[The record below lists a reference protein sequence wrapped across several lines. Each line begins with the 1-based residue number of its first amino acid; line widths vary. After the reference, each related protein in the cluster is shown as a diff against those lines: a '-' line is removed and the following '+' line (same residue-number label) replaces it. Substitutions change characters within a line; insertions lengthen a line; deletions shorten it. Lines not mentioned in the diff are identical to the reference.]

1 MALTTVHSGK
11 QARLFIAQ
19 EDTFGTARSDAA
31 AWATNNQDGVI
42 CLQPTGDLSPA
53 DLGGVVRNS
62 EIRAH
67 GQRVKKHTD
76 IFVSQNGSFATMPF
90 EVLPTRHDLDFLL
103 MGVMQDIESEEASG
117 TFSKLFTINR
127 DTTQPDFGAISGA
140 YDEGLL
146 MTVTLDDPIASENDQ
161 LTSAIISEL
170 TLSSDPGNYGGR
182 LVASGNFYSGFSLDH
197 DNNLAPAS
205 SIIPDTDYYNHS
217 LLTTKAIES
226 AALGVVNSFSI
237 TINNNA
243 QRVGSSTTGN
253 AESYAIGI
261 PEYSITGEMSLKYDS
276 TTKDMV
282 NDFLSGT
289 DRLISLG
296 YGSGTA
302 DGSLLIKVNAIYT
315 GHVKEFGGDS
325 GMFLTIPFEAVDNLA
340 DSHNA
345 LEIQMANS
353 LDRAWTS

>member
-19 EDTFGTARSDAA
+19 ESTFGTAVSDAT
-31 AWATNNQDGVI
+31 AWATGNQDGVI

-76 IFVSQNGSFATMPF
+76 VFVSQDGSFTTMPF
-90 EVLPTRHDLDFLL
+90 EVLPTRHDIDWLL
-103 MGVMQDIESEEASG
+103 MGVMQDIESEAGSG
-117 TFSKLFTINR
+117 TFSKVFSLDR

-182 LVASGNFYSGFSLDH
+182 LVASGNFYSGFALSH

-205 SIIPDTDYYNHS
+205 TIIPDTDYYNHS
-217 LLTTKAIES
+217 LLTTKSIAS
-226 AALGVVNSFSI
+226 AATVVNSWSI
-237 TINNNA
+237 TVNNNA
-243 QRVGSSTTGN
+243 QRVGSNATGD
-253 AESYAIGI
+253 AQSYAIGI
-261 PEYSITGEMSLKYDS
+261 PEYSVTGEMSIKYDS
-276 TTKDMV
+276 TTKDVV
-282 NDFLSGT
+282 NDFLAGT
-289 DRLISLG
+289 DRLLSFG
-296 YGSGTA
+296 YGSGTD
-302 DGSLLIKVNAIYT
+302 DGALLIKCNAVYT

-325 GMFLTIPFEAVDNLA
+325 GMFLSIPFEAVDDVTN
-340 DSHNA
+340 DA
-345 LEIQMANS
+345 LQVTIANGQ
-353 LDRAWTS
+353 DRAWTS

>member
-19 EDTFGTARSDAA
+19 EATFGTAVSDATD
-31 AWATNNQDGVI
+31 WGTGNQDGVI

-76 IFVSQNGSFATMPF
+76 VFVSQDGSFTTMPF

-103 MGVMQDIESEEASG
+103 MGVMQDIESEAASG
-117 TFSKLFTINR
+117 TFSKVFSIDR
-127 DTTQPDFGAISGA
+127 DTTQPDFGAIDGA
-140 YDEGLL
+140 YNEGLL
-146 MTVTLDDPIASENDQ
+146 MTVTLDDPIASENDK

-182 LVASGNFYSGFSLDH
+182 LVASGNFYSGFALDH
-197 DNNLAPAS
+197 DDNLAPAS
-205 SIIPDTDYYNHS
+205 TIIPDTDYYNHS
-217 LLTTKAIES
+217 LLTSKMLAS
-226 AALGVVNSFSI
+226 AVLGVVNSWSI
-237 TINNNA
+237 TVNNNA
-243 QRVGSSTTGN
+243 QRVGSGSTGD
-253 AESYAIGI
+253 AQSYAIGI
-261 PEYSITGEMSLKYDS
+261 PEYSITGEMSIKYDS

-282 NDFLSGT
+282 NDFLAGT
-289 DRLISLG
+289 DRLITLG
-296 YGSGTA
+296 YGSGTD
-302 DGSLLIKVNAIYT
+302 DGSLLIKCNAVYT

-325 GMFLTIPFEAVDNLA
+325 GMFLTIPFEAVDDGSN
-340 DSHNA
+340 DA
-345 LEIQMANS
+345 LQVTMANG
-353 LDRAWTS
+353 LDRAWI

>member
-127 DTTQPDFGAISGA
+127 DTTQPDFGAISSA